1 MKTVLLTRHAETE
14 LEESGLYKVFS
25 RIEQIVEQNYNVIR
39 LKIGPWSA
47 RDLDAWLINNIQRT
61 DLLITSYPY
70 PLKVLRENGW
80 QGKTIF
86 KGLGGLPRGGNELR
100 GALPYLYHSDVIW
113 FNCTA
118 DLEIYKLI
126 ITHDGTQPETVCIPY
141 GTDTQIY
148 HPLKDSEANKKY
160 RSSLGIKPEDF
171 VLVYTGAVTIEKNVH
186 STIEAVAE
194 LRRLGYPVKFLI
206 VGRIED
212 TPFSEFRM
220 YPVNVEKKTTKH
232 IETHGISSHVTILD
246 WENDENTLNNI
257 LNASDVFVNLTLHHE
272 QNFSLSQIEAMSAGL
287 PGIVTAWGGLKD
299 TIIHNK
305 VGFSIDTWVTN
316 KGIRFDAPAVLD
328 ALKCLIENKARYT
341 EQSQSARTRSVE
353 IYNGSDYA
361 KHVKRLIEK
370 TLEQPTLVTQPKL
383 TDLGTRLNQR
393 FVRKG
398 YPLKYSKRT
407 GPPKPTYDSLSDP
420 DYVRL
425 ITPYTS
431 RTEHKL
437 ESDSLLFCAMTGHL
451 NGEYFVSEDLLY
463 SIRVP
468 LSAEEIEVINQ
479 LHRWQGVPRHM
490 FKHSDELLISLI
502 QKGLLG
508 ISNAVLQ

>member
-14 LEESGLYKVFS
+14 DRESGLYKIFS
-25 RIEQIVEQNYNVIR
+25 RIEQIIAQTYNVIR

-47 RDLDAWLINNIQRT
+47 RDLDAWLIKSIEQT
-61 DLLITSYPY
+61 DLLITTDPY
-70 PLKVLRENGW
+70 HLKVLRENGW

-86 KGLGGLPRGGNELR
+86 IGLGGLPRGGNDLR

-118 DLEIYKLI
+118 DLEIYKHI
-126 ITHDGTQPETVCIPY
+126 ITHDETQPETVCIPY
-141 GTDTQIY
+141 GTDTEIY
-148 HPLKDSEANKKY
+148 HPLKDSEANQKY
-160 RSSLGIKPEDF
+160 RSTLGFEPEDF
-171 VLVYTGAVTIEKNVH
+171 VFVYTGAVTIEKNVH

-194 LRRLGYPVKFLI
+194 LRRLGYPAKLLI

-212 TPFSEFRM
+212 APFSEFRM
-220 YPVNVEKKTTKH
+220 YPVNMEKKVNKH
-232 IETHGISSHVTILD
+232 IEKLGISSHATILD

-287 PGIVTAWGGLKD
+287 PVIGTAWGGQKD
-299 TIIHNK
+299 TIVHNQ
-305 VGFSIDTWVTN
+305 VGFSIDTWVTT
-316 KGIRFDAPAVLD
+316 KGIRFDAPAVLE
-328 ALKCLIENKARYT
+328 ALKCLIENKASYV
-341 EQSQSARTRSVE
+341 EQSQSARTRAVE
-353 IYNGSDYA
+353 IYHGSDYA
-361 KHVKRLIEK
+361 EHVKRLIDN

-383 TDLGTRLNQR
+383 TDFGTRLNQR

-398 YPLKYSKRT
+398 YPIKYSKRT

-420 DYVRL
+420 DYIRL

-468 LSAEEIEVINQ
+468 LSAEEIDVINQ
-479 LHRWQGVPRHM
+479 LHRWQGVHRHTL
-490 FKHSDELLISLI
+490 KCPDALLISLI
-502 QKGLLG
+502 EKGLLG
-508 ISNAVLQ
+508 ISSVAIQ